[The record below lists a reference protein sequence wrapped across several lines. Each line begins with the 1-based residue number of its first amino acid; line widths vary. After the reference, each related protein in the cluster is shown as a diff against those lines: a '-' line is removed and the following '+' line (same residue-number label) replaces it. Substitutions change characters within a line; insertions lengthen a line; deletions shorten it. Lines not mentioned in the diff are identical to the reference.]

1 MRLYSYQSSKGA
13 KELATPLTT
22 IYNSCIRNGE
32 WPREWKTGEWM
43 PVFKK
48 EDPQEKE
55 NDRPVTILPA
65 VDKVFEQLL
74 SKQVTTQCDNRLGHG
89 ITAYRKSHSCETTL
103 INLTENWKSAKDKHQ
118 SV

>member
-1 MRLYSYQSSKGA
+1 
-13 KELATPLTT
+13 
-22 IYNSCIRNGE
+22 
-32 WPREWKTGEWM
+32 M

-74 SKQVTTQCDNRLGHG
+74 SKQVTTRCDNRLGHG

-118 SV
+118 SIRILSTDMSKAFDS